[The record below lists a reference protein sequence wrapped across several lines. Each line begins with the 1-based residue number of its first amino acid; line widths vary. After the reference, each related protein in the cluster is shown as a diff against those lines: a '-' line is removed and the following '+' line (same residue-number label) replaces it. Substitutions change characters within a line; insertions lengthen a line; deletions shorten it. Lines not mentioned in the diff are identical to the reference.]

1 MTHTKALQDIEQ
13 TLEAYDQ
20 VDEEEVNVAVEELL
34 ELYTNS
40 DDMTEKE
47 HDLMERCFQLR
58 EVAETYFNA
67 IYAAEEA
74 EQIRDERAY
83 INATR

>member
-20 VDEEEVNVAVEELL
+20 VDEEDVNVAVEELL

-47 HDLMERCFQLR
+47 HELMERCFQLR

>member
-1 MTHTKALQDIEQ
+1 MTHTKALQDIAQ

-20 VDEEEVNVAVEELL
+20 VDEEDVNVAVEELL

-47 HDLMERCFQLR
+47 HELMERCFQLK
-58 EVAETYFNA
+58 EVADTYFNA

>member
-20 VDEEEVNVAVEELL
+20 VDEEDVNVAVEELM

-40 DDMTEKE
+40 DDMSDKE
-47 HDLMERCFQLR
+47 YELMEKCFQLK